1 MWYHSVIVEW
11 DNLVIVIG
19 KNLQVLFLPMA
30 LFGFDPMS
38 NMFDQYLGN
47 LVRVNF
53 LPDAF
58 YTHQPSFRIFVKCM
72 FFLHIY
78 EAVAATL

>member
-1 MWYHSVIVEW
+1 M
-11 DNLVIVIG
+11 NLMS

-38 NMFDQYLGN
+38 NMLDQYLGN

-58 YTHQPSFRIFVKCM
+58 YTHQPSFKIFVKCM